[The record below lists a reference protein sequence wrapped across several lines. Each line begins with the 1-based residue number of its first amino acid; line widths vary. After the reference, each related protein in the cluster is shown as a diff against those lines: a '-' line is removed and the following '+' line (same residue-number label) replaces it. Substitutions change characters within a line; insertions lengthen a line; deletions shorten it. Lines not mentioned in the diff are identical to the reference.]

1 MVFSGDRAESILVA
15 CAFRAKGFSRAVAY
29 PMQTP
34 TEEAGEFLRNGS
46 ERHGMHRLLD
56 RLVIFGELDGRG
68 ILRQLAD
75 VSRQLEEG
83 SVAPASLLPVVNMQ
97 VKHLLDM
104 ATRYAFDG
112 NLWQSY
118 LTFVLLT
125 NENSFS
131 LTAERRGI
139 QQGSVTGIALSDFQ
153 VFRELFAFDFSDMEK
168 KLGTT
173 LLSLMC
179 NYQAVAKDRMS
190 YYRCVSDI
198 VRSVRD
204 RLAATEDSRAFYRV
218 MCDAY
223 KTHGVGAFGLNRAFR
238 IRKDEGRIRHGEEE
252 AGSLVPMER
261 GGFEFVAINNL
272 DDVRLSDLV
281 GFESQKEQLLAN
293 TKAFLE
299 GKPANNVLLYGDA
312 GTGKS
317 TSVKALLNEFYVS
330 GLRIIELHKHQFE
343 DLSNVVS
350 LVKGRNYR
358 FIIFI
363 DDLSFEENEVE
374 YKYLKAVIEGGLES
388 RPENVLIYATSNRR
402 HLIREKWSDRDD
414 MEHDGDI
421 HRSDTVQEKTSL
433 AARFGVAINFR
444 KPSAA
449 LYREIVLELAKRQ
462 LDRIHDEEEL
472 LRQADA
478 WAIRHG
484 GVSGR
489 VAQQFIDS
497 LAGSC

>member
-1 MVFSGDRAESILVA
+1 
-15 CAFRAKGFSRAVAY
+15 
-29 PMQTP
+29 
-34 TEEAGEFLRNGS
+34 
-46 ERHGMHRLLD
+46 MHTLLD
-56 RLVIFGELDGRG
+56 RLVIYSDLDDQG
-68 ILRQLAD
+68 ILRTLAA

-83 SVAPASLLPVVNMQ
+83 IADPATLLPVVNVQ

-131 LTAERRGI
+131 LTAERRSI
-139 QQGSVTGIALSDFQ
+139 QQGSVTGIVLSDFQ
-153 VFRELFAFDFSDMEK
+153 VFRELFAFDFSEMEER
-168 KLGTT
+168 LGTT
-173 LLSLMC
+173 LLGLMC
-179 NYQAVAKDRMS
+179 DYQAVAKERKS
-190 YYRCVSDI
+190 YFRCVSDI

-204 RLAATEDSRAFYRV
+204 RLAVAEDSRGFYRV

-223 KTHGVGAFGLNRAFR
+223 ETHGVGAFGLNCAFR
-238 IRKDEGRIRHGEEE
+238 IRKDNGCVRRGEDER
-252 AGSLVPMER
+252 GSLLPMER

-281 GFESQKEQLLAN
+281 GFELQKEQLLAN
-293 TKAFLE
+293 TRAFLE

-363 DDLSFEENEVE
+363 DDLSFEEDEVE

-402 HLIREKWSDRDD
+402 HLICEKWGDRDD

-421 HRSDTVQEKTSL
+421 HRSDTVQEKLSL

-449 LYREIVLELAKRQ
+449 LYREIVLELANRQ
-462 LDRIHDEEEL
+462 LACVPDKEEL

-484 GVSGR
+484 EVSGR

-497 LAGSC
+497 LAGLP